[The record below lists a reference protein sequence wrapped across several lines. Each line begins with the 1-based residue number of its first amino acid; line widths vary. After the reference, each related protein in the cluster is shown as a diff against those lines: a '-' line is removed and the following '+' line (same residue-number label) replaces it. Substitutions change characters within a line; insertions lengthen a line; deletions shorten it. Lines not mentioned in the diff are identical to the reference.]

1 MNLLHVLANP
11 KPSAE
16 SASKQVTEAFLGA
29 LGNDIQVTTLDLNES
44 PPPFYSYPVYRY
56 FWYPVFQPGY
66 EPAEEEKKA
75 AQYAVR
81 EGTRLTEADILVLTT
96 PMWNFSV
103 PAILKA
109 WMDQVVSPGLTFSL
123 GPGGV
128 KPLHKLKK
136 VIVLAASG
144 GAYESN
150 DERDNFS
157 SQIKTLFGF
166 IGVPDIE
173 IAWADGQNGFFFQD
187 SEERK
192 AKAIASAKSLA
203 EKILA

>member
-1 MNLLHVLANP
+1 MKILHIIANP
-11 KPSAE
+11 KPLEE
-16 SASKQVTEAFLGA
+16 SASKQVSEAFWDA
-29 LGNDIQVTTLDLNES
+29 LDKNIEVITVDLNEN
-44 PPPFYSYPVYRY
+44 PPPFYSYPIYRY

-66 EPAEEEKKA
+66 EPTDNEKKSV
-75 AQYAVR
+75 QYALS
-81 EGTRLTEADILVLTT
+81 EGERFNEADILVLTT

-109 WMDQVVSPGLTFSL
+109 WMDQVVSPGLTFSM

-128 KPLHKLKK
+128 SPLHKIKK

-144 GAYESN
+144 GAYEPR

-166 IGVPDIE
+166 IGIEDVE
-173 IAWADGQNGFFFQD
+173 IAWANGQNGFFFKD
-187 SEERK
+187 SQERK
-192 AKAIASAKSLA
+192 ERAIDAARLLA
-203 EKILA
+203 EKIS